1 MQRSRDFG
9 ALSAECK
16 KAQLLRETGQ
26 GFLKKS
32 RPESPSVGPASAHGV
47 MGVAPCQ
54 QSVLWSFGWGP
65 EKLPGL
71 PPPPPPRGDFRRRFG
86 CFLFLGACPA
96 RACRSGGDWGSG
108 VEEGT
113 SWPPF
118 LCSSVSHSPGNSP
131 VSPFFALERMFPG
144 NPGGPHARRAPG
156 SPGLKLCGNITRL
169 RTRAS
174 PPSIPVTGSSSE
186 DTPHAHFLS
195 SVGSQR
201 GPGPGGPAQ
210 PPTATPR
217 QGGRAGIPAGLYF
230 SLRPKA

>member
-1 MQRSRDFG
+1 MGG
-9 ALSAECK
+9 ALRSCPVCLPLPHPAEISGGGL
-16 KAQLLRETGQ
+16 AV
-26 GFLKKS
+26 FS
-32 RPESPSVGPASAHGV
+32 FWGPA
-47 MGVAPCQ
+47 
-54 QSVLWSFGWGP
+54 L
-65 EKLPGL
+65 
-71 PPPPPPRGDFRRRFG
+71 
-86 CFLFLGACPA
+86 LG
-96 RACRSGGDWGSG
+96 RAGA
-108 VEEGT
+108 EGT
-113 SWPPF
+113 GGQAWKKVLAGPPF